1 MLAALAV
8 NWWSVVVRGLLALA
22 LGLLAWVRP
31 EFFWASLILIFGVY
45 AIVDGVFALVAAVR
59 DESGGRWANLLEGMA
74 GIGAGLL
81 VLFYPGDI
89 GAALVIVIGVWAIV
103 TGLLEIAAAI
113 RLRQEI
119 AEEWL
124 LGIAGLV
131 SVAIGVLL
139 IARPGF
145 GRVGTTYVV
154 GTYGILFGLLL
165 VLLGLRL
172 RTMAPAA
179 RRDGRS

>member
-1 MLAALAV
+1 MLAGLSA
-8 NWWSVVVRGLLALA
+8 NWWAVVVRGLLAIG
-22 LGLLAWVRP
+22 LGILAWTRP

-45 AIVDGVFALVAAVR
+45 AIVDGVFALAAAFR
-59 DESGGRWANLLEGMA
+59 SESGTRWTSLIEGIA

-89 GAALVIVIGVWAIV
+89 GAVLVVVIGIWAIV
-103 TGLLEIAAAI
+103 TGVLEIAAAV

-124 LGIAGLV
+124 LGIAGVV
-131 SVAIGVLL
+131 SVAIGILL
-139 IARPGF
+139 VIQPGF
-145 GRVGTTYVV
+145 GRVATIYVV

-165 VLLGLRL
+165 VLLGFRL
-172 RTMAPAA
+172 RVLSPDAK
-179 RRDGRS
+179 RSV